1 MNILASI
8 EPENLLAVFG
18 WNDVKMGTVIDE
30 VSKLAS
36 HIIPSLTGVTRVKN
50 KQTRI
55 KQQIEYTQTSEY
67 DKLFSNVS
75 NYLWDQLL
83 ILEKKNPR
91 RKNPK
96 SMSASKFS
104 ELIETKGGIANT
116 FYVQNDNRDRDIARG
131 SNGYVFLYALFKTS
145 QNQLVGGVLK
155 EMVTSEQGKK
165 KTDMMYEFITHV
177 YLQQLMLRYSFMSV
191 PRLIAVRKTIKTQ
204 TDPGK
209 VFAFMEK
216 VQAPFLG
223 DLDGDAILIALA
235 HLMKCLFVLQ
245 YKYKFMHRDLHGRN
259 VAYDADT
266 HTIHFIDF
274 GYSCINP
281 ESEDLAW
288 QVNQLFY
295 PILYNGHSA
304 MCDNPSIDVCCIV
317 ASLSTKHRFL
327 SDMNEEMKEAFTEKL
342 KNKIHIDDR
351 DQASIDLALQYI
363 SEQGKQGNLFTQ
375 MKGNNWTVGNE
386 SEQPHWWVYDMGEVS
401 VPEFYPT
408 AVLVRLLC
416 EIPLQE
422 WTHIRQSFIE
432 MHAKQIFD
440 EMVTESNCRITYEGH
455 DGTIETLTDDE
466 KFKVKFDVGREAILS
481 HDKFNVKK
489 PPSNIYI

>member
-8 EPENLLAVFG
+8 EPDILTSIFG
-18 WNDVKMGTVIDE
+18 WDRDTVADE
-30 VSKLAS
+30 VSRRAS
-36 HIIPSLTGVTRVKN
+36 QIIPKLTQVTRAKN
-50 KQTRI
+50 KQSRI
-55 KQQIEYTQTSEY
+55 QQQIEYTQTHAY
-67 DKLFSNVS
+67 DELFSDVS
-75 NYLWDQLL
+75 DYLCDEL
-83 ILEKKNPR
+83 ITIITNRRNP
-91 RKNPK
+91 NPK
-96 SMSASKFS
+96 RISDLEAAD
-104 ELIETKGGIANT
+104 LITTNRGIANT
-116 FYVQNDNRDRDIARG
+116 FYIVGNNRG
-131 SNGYVFLYALFKTS
+131 GGNNSFVFMKTLFKAT
-145 QNQLVGGVLK
+145 QDQPFVDGVLK

-165 KTDMMYEFITHV
+165 KTDMMYELITHV

-191 PRLIAVRKTIKTQ
+191 PRLIAVRQ
-204 TDPGK
+204 TKKQGSNPGN

-216 VQAPFLG
+216 VQTPFLG
-223 DLDGDAILIALA
+223 DLDGDTLLIALA

-288 QVNQLFY
+288 QVNQVFY

-317 ASLSTKHRFL
+317 ASLATKHRFL

-351 DQASIDLALQYI
+351 DQASIDLALRYI
-363 SEQGKQGNLFTQ
+363 SEQGNLFTQ
-375 MKGNNWTVGNE
+375 MKGKNWTVGNE
-386 SEQPHWWVYDMGEVS
+386 SGQPHWWVYDMGEVS

-440 EMVTESNCRITYEGH
+440 EMVTESNCRITYKGH

-466 KFKVKFDVGREAILS
+466 KFKVKFDVGGEAILS